1 MFLKVKE
8 IKRVKHWCQIWTIIL
23 LLLPCL
29 FVYLLNLYLEK
40 YHMILVQSE
49 HLMIIFIGVCIFV
62 VCIYVILV
70 YFCIIKQNK
79 KYCKYYKEYFVLEIL
94 RQYFNNLIYKA
105 NAGISKKAI
114 ADTGAIY
121 MGERFSSNDYISGKY
136 KDVDFKQ
143 SDIHLEKQ
151 RHLYLSGKEEN
162 IKITYYTTLF
172 KGRWMIFDFNKNFK
186 ANVCIYEDGF
196 SNRRINSLFSS
207 GKYKKVNLESSE
219 FNSNFNVYAV
229 DEEEAFYI
237 ITPHLMEKISKLNEA
252 CSGKLILCF
261 TNNKLHVGL
270 DNRFDSFEAPSY
282 FKIFNEKEAIKSINK
297 DAMLITM
304 IIDELGLDVDLF
316 KDKM

>member
-1 MFLKVKE
+1 MENKKLNELKE
-8 IKRVKHWCQIWTIIL
+8 QIKREENKCLILGIVVSVVLFLITKSYISIFGGIIFSIIL
-23 LLLPCL
+23 SSVSLSSLRHE
-29 FVYLLNLYLEK
+29 Y
-40 YHMILVQSE
+40 QSE
-49 HLMIIFIGVCIFV
+49 FKRIFV
-62 VCIYVILV
+62 ENTL
-70 YFCIIKQNK
+70 
-79 KYCKYYKEYFVLEIL
+79 KEYFTDLVYDSNKGLDENIL
-94 RQYFNNLIYKA
+94 SSTGMIY
-105 NAGISKKAI
+105 
-114 ADTGAIY
+114 TGDKY
-121 MGERFSSNDYISGKY
+121 QSNDFASGKY
-136 KDVDFKQ
+136 KDVNFMQADV
-143 SDIHLEKQ
+143 
-151 RHLYLSGKEEN
+151 
-162 IKITYYTTLF
+162 KIDELHVTRDDKGHTKAYYVTLF
-172 KGRWMIFDFNKNFK
+172 LGKWMIFDFNKNFK

-196 SNRRINSLFSS
+196 SNRRINSLFSF